1 MKSVGIFLVSFMMAI
16 LVSVKG
22 FAPVSIPLQRRSATA
37 FVSSQSQSQ
46 TQWSLYMSDFGGS
59 DFPSAM
65 PPKPVLTME
74 EKMYESA
81 TDFIASLEGR
91 LKEGVVAPPELE
103 ALREARDGKAPVNEV
118 ATKIYE
124 LMIEQGMLYDQDPE
138 TGLLGLT
145 DFDIS
150 AHLEVPEVKQEF
162 SYLYKYGMNMIS
174 TGLVDV
180 ETAKDIVSER
190 LIKRTG
196 LTPEEF
202 DTWLGY

>member
-1 MKSVGIFLVSFMMAI
+1 MKSTGMFPVSLMMAI
-16 LVSVKG
+16 LISVKG
-22 FAPVSIPLQRRSATA
+22 FAPVSIPLLQRRSASA
-37 FVSSQSQSQ
+37 FVSSQSS
-46 TQWSLYMSDFGGS
+46 SLYMSDFGGS

-65 PPKPVLTME
+65 PPKPVLTVE

-81 TDFIASLEGR
+81 TDFIANLEGR
-91 LKEGVVAPPELE
+91 LKEGVAAPPELE
-103 ALREARDGKAPVNEV
+103 ALREARDRDAPVPEM

-138 TGLLGLT
+138 SGLLGLT

-150 AHLEVPEVKQEF
+150 ANLEIPEVKQEF
-162 SYLYKYGMNMIS
+162 SYLYKYGMNMIT

-180 ETAKDIVSER
+180 ETLKDVVSKR